1 MSDYLFAVADILK
14 LADELIWYLMAA
26 SIAIVF
32 FSALWRLLGVSF
44 RD

>member
-1 MSDYLFAVADILK
+1 MSDYLFAVADILL
-14 LADELIWYLMAA
+14 LADELIWYLMAV

-32 FSALWRLLGVSF
+32 FSALSWLLEVSF